1 MCTPLRPVISSGLSS
16 FLFIKENRMN
26 VPMMFENHEVEIIEV
41 NGQVLFNPRHVGACL
56 EIEEVTVRRH
66 IQDMSEKH
74 VVKLTNEAI
83 VHLMNIRKL
92 NNAGEN
98 FLTESGVYQ
107 LVFKSRKPEAAKFI
121 AWITDEV
128 LPSIR
133 KTGSFSVAP
142 KELSH
147 FEQEML
153 ALKYAGEILNLSDVS
168 KLGMM
173 QRLFDIKGF
182 DKAALPAYVGKQR
195 LSASASKLLE
205 DRGKPMSTI
214 AFNQL
219 MVAAGLL
226 EEKERKASHGSVKK
240 FKALTSSGLVY
251 GENLVSPKNDREV
264 QPYYFE
270 DSFDSL
276 LDSIKH
282 IPGDEND

>member
-1 MCTPLRPVISSGLSS
+1 MKDLALSS
-16 FLFIKENRMN
+16 F
-26 VPMMFENHEVEIIEV
+26 NHEMFGEVRIIDIDGNIWFV
-41 NGQVLFNPRHVGACL
+41 ANDVAKALGY
-56 EIEEVTVRRH
+56 
-66 IQDMSEKH
+66 EKP
-74 VVKLTNEAI
+74 
-83 VHLMNIRKL
+83 
-92 NNAGEN
+92 NNAINAHCRKINKFNYPATGRELN
-98 FLTESGVYQ
+98 IIPESDVYK
-107 LVFKSRKPEAAKFI
+107 LIMRSELPEAERFQD
-121 AWITDEV
+121 WVTDEV

-173 QRLFDIKGF
+173 QRLFDVKGF
-182 DKAALPAYVGKQR
+182 DKAALPTYIGKQR

-226 EEKERKASHGSVKK
+226 EEKERKSSHGSVKK
-240 FKALTSSGLVY
+240 FKALTGAGLVY

-264 QPYYFE
+264 QPYYYE

-276 LDSIKH
+276 LDRIKH
-282 IPGDEND
+282 LPGDEND